1 MDSSQLLN
9 CLTPVW
15 SVSHFEKI
23 LFLFPLWGVV
33 KPDCQ
38 QDKDYCR
45 NNQRNPR
52 GINEQEDDQHAE
64 EKDNRQPAGERITRH
79 LEAGDPRR
87 VRLPELNVGKEDDQ
101 PGKDKGDRRDPGDNV
116 EDSCRHNVVQ
126 NDGDK

>member
-1 MDSSQLLN
+1 MVSSLLLN
-9 CLTPVW
+9 CLTLVW

-23 LFLFPLWGVV
+23 LFLFSLWGVV

-38 QDKDYCR
+38 QNKDHHG

-64 EKDNRQPAGERITRH
+64 EKDNRQPTGERITRH

-87 VRLPELNVGKEDDQ
+87 VRLPELNVGKEDNQ
-101 PGKDKGDRRDPGDNV
+101 PGKDKGNCRNSGDNI
-116 EDSCRHNVVQ
+116 EDSCWHNVVQ
-126 NDGDK
+126 NDGNK